1 MLSQLYIEN
10 LAVIEKANID
20 FTGDLNVF
28 TGETGAGKSILING
42 INAILGQR
50 ITKDIVRTGA
60 AKAVISAVFTGVPSE
75 CEKLLSESGLEIED
89 GQIFLDREI
98 RSDGG
103 SVARINN
110 RPVNISLL
118 KQIGE
123 MLVNIHGQHDNQ
135 ILLSPDRHID
145 ILDSYAEA
153 GELLSDYQ
161 ASFHELQKLA
171 KQINSLKSDAGRKQ
185 FRISQL
191 YDIINEIDVLN
202 IKENEDEQIRAELN
216 VSKNAVALSEAIYA
230 ADSVL
235 SGSDDKSGVVE
246 NVSTANSYI
255 ANFSDIMPE
264 LAALSE
270 RLDSAKIEL
279 QDISQEL
286 GSILG
291 KLNVDPKR
299 FDWLNQRSEELRR
312 ICKKYGPTLDKVLE
326 TLEQSRQELATL
338 ESSEQDLSKLE
349 QQKTELLTI
358 VSKKAMEL
366 SKFRQSAAKRFVEQ
380 VTGELEFLNM
390 QSVTLV
396 VDIKQGKL
404 TLKGMDNI
412 EFLISANVGE
422 EPRALAKIAS
432 GGELSRI
439 MLALKNVIAE
449 KDAIGTLIFD
459 EIDTGVSGRAAQKIG
474 LKLKQ
479 IAHFRQVLC
488 VTHLAQ
494 IAVMADTHILIEK
507 NVVGERTVTDV
518 KPLDNDERKQEI
530 ARIMGGNSITP
541 LLLENAGQLLDEARS
556 YDFSSNQ

>member
-50 ITKDIVRTGA
+50 MTKDIVRTGTD
-60 AKAVISAVFTGVPSE
+60 KAVISAVFTNVPKD
-75 CEKLLSESGLEIED
+75 CEMLLSQSGLTAEE
-89 GQIFLDREI
+89 GQLFLEREI

-103 SVARINN
+103 SIARINN

-118 KQIGE
+118 KQVGE

-145 ILDSYAEA
+145 ILDSYAESDA
-153 GELLSDYQ
+153 MLADYQ
-161 ASFHELQKLA
+161 DSFHSLQKIA
-171 KQINSLKSDAGRKQ
+171 KQINALKTDANQKQ

-191 YDIINEIDVLN
+191 YEIVSEIENLN
-202 IKENEDEQIRAELN
+202 IKDGEDEQIKAELA
-216 VSKNAVALSEAIYA
+216 VSKNAVALSEAIYSA
-230 ADSVL
+230 NAVIAGTDDSR
-235 SGSDDKSGVVE
+235 GVVE
-246 NVSTANSYI
+246 NVSAANAFIEQY
-255 ANFSDIMPE
+255 SDLMPE
-264 LAALSE
+264 LSALCE
-270 RLDSAKIEL
+270 RLESARIEV

-286 GSILG
+286 DSILG

-312 ICKKYGPTLDKVLE
+312 ICKKYGPTLDDVLNTLANSKQE
-326 TLEQSRQELATL
+326 LQTLEN
-338 ESSEQDLSKLE
+338 SEQDLSKLE
-349 QQKTELLTI
+349 EQKTQILTE
-358 VSKKAMEL
+358 VSKKALAL
-366 SKFRQSAAKRFVEQ
+366 SDHRKKAAERFVKQ
-380 VTGELEFLNM
+380 VTDELEFLNM
-390 QSVTLV
+390 PNVKIVVESV
-396 VDIKQGKL
+396 QGKL
-404 TLKGMDNI
+404 TLKGMDTI

-422 EPRALAKIAS
+422 QPRPLARIAS

-474 LKLKQ
+474 LKLKS
-479 IAHFRQVLC
+479 IAKFRQVLC

-494 IAVMADTHILIEK
+494 IAVMADNHILIEK
-507 NVVGERTVTDV
+507 NVVGERTVTTV
-518 KPLDNDERKQEI
+518 RPLSQEDRKHEI
-530 ARIMGGNSITP
+530 ARIMGGDSITP
-541 LLLENAGQLLDEARS
+541 LLLENAQQLIDEAK
-556 YDFSSNQ
+556 NA

>member
-50 ITKDIVRTGA
+50 MTKDIVRTGTD
-60 AKAVISAVFTGVPSE
+60 KAVISAVFTNVPKD
-75 CEKLLSESGLEIED
+75 CEMLLSQSGLTAEE
-89 GQIFLDREI
+89 GQLFLEREI

-103 SVARINN
+103 SIARINN

-145 ILDSYAEA
+145 ILDSYAESDA
-153 GELLSDYQ
+153 MLADYQ
-161 ASFHELQKLA
+161 DSFHSLQKIA
-171 KQINSLKSDAGRKQ
+171 KQINALKTDANQKQ

-191 YDIINEIDVLN
+191 YEIVSEIENLN
-202 IKENEDEQIRAELN
+202 IKDGEDEQIKAELA
-216 VSKNAVALSEAIYA
+216 VSKNAVALSEAIYSA
-230 ADSVL
+230 NAVIAGTDDSR
-235 SGSDDKSGVVE
+235 GVVE
-246 NVSTANSYI
+246 NVSAANAFIEQY
-255 ANFSDIMPE
+255 SDLMPE
-264 LAALSE
+264 LSALCE
-270 RLDSAKIEL
+270 RLESARIEV

-286 GSILG
+286 DSILG

-312 ICKKYGPTLDKVLE
+312 ICKKYGPTLDDVLNTLANSKQE
-326 TLEQSRQELATL
+326 LQTLEN
-338 ESSEQDLSKLE
+338 SEQDLSKLE
-349 QQKTELLTI
+349 EQKTQILTE
-358 VSKKAMEL
+358 VSKKALAL
-366 SKFRQSAAKRFVEQ
+366 SDHRKKAAERFVKQ
-380 VTGELEFLNM
+380 VTDELEFLNM
-390 QSVTLV
+390 PNVKIVVESV
-396 VDIKQGKL
+396 QGKL
-404 TLKGMDNI
+404 TLKGMDTI

-422 EPRALAKIAS
+422 QPRPLARIAS

-474 LKLKQ
+474 LKLKS
-479 IAHFRQVLC
+479 IAKFRQVLC

-494 IAVMADTHILIEK
+494 IAVMADNHILIEK
-507 NVVGERTVTDV
+507 NVVGERTVTTV
-518 KPLDNDERKQEI
+518 RPLSQEDRKHEI
-530 ARIMGGNSITP
+530 ARIMGGDSITP
-541 LLLENAGQLLDEARS
+541 LLLENAQQLIDEAK
-556 YDFSSNQ
+556 NA

>member
-20 FTGDLNVF
+20 FTGKLNVF

-50 ITKDIVRTGA
+50 VTKDIVRTGTD
-60 AKAVISAVFTGVPSE
+60 KAVISAVFTAVPSE
-75 CEKLLSESGLEIED
+75 CEQLLSQSGLTVED
-89 GQIFLDREI
+89 GQLFLEREI

-103 SVARINN
+103 SIARINN

-145 ILDSYAEA
+145 ILDSYAESCEMLA
-153 GELLSDYQ
+153 DYQ
-161 ASFHELQKLA
+161 ESFHKLQRIA
-171 KQINSLKSDAGRKQ
+171 KQINALKTDANQKQ
-185 FRISQL
+185 FRISKL
-191 YDIINEIDVLN
+191 YDVVSEIENLN
-202 IKENEDEQIRAELN
+202 IKENEDEQIKAELA
-216 VSKNAVALSEAIYA
+216 VSKNAVALSEAIYSA
-230 ADSVL
+230 NAVIAGTDDSR
-235 SGSDDKSGVVE
+235 GVVE

-255 ANFSDIMPE
+255 EQYSDLMPE
-264 LAALSE
+264 LSALCE
-270 RLDSAKIEL
+270 RLDSAKIEI

-286 GSILG
+286 DSILG

-312 ICKKYGPTLDKVLE
+312 ICKKYGPALDDVLKTLADSKQELEVLE
-326 TLEQSRQELATL
+326 N
-338 ESSEQDLSKLE
+338 SEQDLSKLE
-349 QQKTELLTI
+349 AQKTEILTE
-358 VSKKAMEL
+358 VSKKALEL
-366 SKFRQSAAKRFVEQ
+366 SDFRKKASERFVKQ

-390 QSVTLV
+390 PNVKIV
-396 VDIKQGKL
+396 VDSVQGKL
-404 TLKGMDNI
+404 TLKGMDSI

-422 EPRALAKIAS
+422 QPRPLAKIAS

-439 MLALKNVIAE
+439 MLALKNVIAQ

-474 LKLKQ
+474 LKLKN
-479 IAHFRQVLC
+479 IARFRQVLC

-494 IAVMADTHILIEK
+494 IAVMADNHILIEK
-507 NVVGERTVTDV
+507 NVAGNRTVTTV
-518 KPLDNDERKQEI
+518 RPLAQEERKHEI
-530 ARIMGGNSITP
+530 ARIMGGDSITP
-541 LLLENAGQLLDEARS
+541 LLLENAQQLLDEANNS
-556 YDFSSNQ
+556 

>member
-50 ITKDIVRTGA
+50 MTKDIVRTGTD
-60 AKAVISAVFTGVPSE
+60 KAVISAVFTNVPKD
-75 CEKLLSESGLEIED
+75 CEMLLSQSGLTAEE
-89 GQIFLDREI
+89 GQLFLEREI

-103 SVARINN
+103 SIARINN

-118 KQIGE
+118 KQVGE

-145 ILDSYAEA
+145 ILDSYAESDA
-153 GELLSDYQ
+153 MLADYQ
-161 ASFHELQKLA
+161 DSFHSLQKIA
-171 KQINSLKSDAGRKQ
+171 KQINALKTDANQKQ

-191 YDIINEIDVLN
+191 YEIVSEIENLN
-202 IKENEDEQIRAELN
+202 IKDGEDEQIKAELA
-216 VSKNAVALSEAIYA
+216 VSKNAVALSEAIYSA
-230 ADSVL
+230 NAVIAGTDDSR
-235 SGSDDKSGVVE
+235 GVVE
-246 NVSTANSYI
+246 NVSAANAFIEQY
-255 ANFSDIMPE
+255 SDLMSE
-264 LAALSE
+264 LSALCE
-270 RLDSAKIEL
+270 RLESARIEV

-286 GSILG
+286 DSILG

-312 ICKKYGPTLDKVLE
+312 ICKKYGPTLVDVLNTLANSKQE
-326 TLEQSRQELATL
+326 LQTLEN
-338 ESSEQDLSKLE
+338 SEQDLSKLE
-349 QQKTELLTI
+349 EQKTEMLTE
-358 VSKKAMEL
+358 VSKKALAL
-366 SKFRQSAAKRFVEQ
+366 SDHRKKAAERFVKQ
-380 VTGELEFLNM
+380 VTDELEFLNM
-390 QSVTLV
+390 PNVKIV
-396 VDIKQGKL
+396 VDSVQGKL
-404 TLKGMDNI
+404 TLKGMDTI

-422 EPRALAKIAS
+422 QPRPLARIAS

-474 LKLKQ
+474 LKLKS
-479 IAHFRQVLC
+479 IAKFRQVLC

-494 IAVMADTHILIEK
+494 IAVMADNHILIEK
-507 NVVGERTVTDV
+507 NVVGERTVTTV
-518 KPLDNDERKQEI
+518 RPLLQEDRKHEI
-530 ARIMGGNSITP
+530 ARIMGGDSITP
-541 LLLENAGQLLDEARS
+541 LLLENAQQLIDEAK
-556 YDFSSNQ
+556 NA

>member
-50 ITKDIVRTGA
+50 MTKDIVRTGTD
-60 AKAVISAVFTGVPSE
+60 KAVISAVFTNVPKG
-75 CEKLLSESGLEIED
+75 CEMLLSQSGLTAEE
-89 GQIFLDREI
+89 GQLFLEREI

-103 SVARINN
+103 SIARINN

-118 KQIGE
+118 KQVGE

-145 ILDSYAEA
+145 ILDSYAESDA
-153 GELLSDYQ
+153 MLADYQ
-161 ASFHELQKLA
+161 DSFHSLQKIA
-171 KQINSLKSDAGRKQ
+171 KQINALKTDANQKQ

-191 YDIINEIDVLN
+191 YEIVSEIENLN
-202 IKENEDEQIRAELN
+202 IKDGEDEQIKAELA
-216 VSKNAVALSEAIYA
+216 VSKNAVALSEAIYSA
-230 ADSVL
+230 NAVIAGTDDSR
-235 SGSDDKSGVVE
+235 GVVE
-246 NVSTANSYI
+246 NVSAANAFIEQY
-255 ANFSDIMPE
+255 SDLMPE
-264 LAALSE
+264 LSALCE
-270 RLDSAKIEL
+270 RLESARIEV

-286 GSILG
+286 DSILG

-312 ICKKYGPTLDKVLE
+312 ICKKYGPTLDDVLNTLANSKQE
-326 TLEQSRQELATL
+326 LQTLEN
-338 ESSEQDLSKLE
+338 SEQDLSKLE
-349 QQKTELLTI
+349 EQKTQILTE
-358 VSKKAMEL
+358 VSKKALAL
-366 SKFRQSAAKRFVEQ
+366 SDHRKKAAERFVKQ
-380 VTGELEFLNM
+380 VTDELEFLNM
-390 QSVTLV
+390 PNVKIV
-396 VDIKQGKL
+396 VDSVQGKL
-404 TLKGMDNI
+404 TLKGMDTI

-422 EPRALAKIAS
+422 QPRPLAKIAS

-474 LKLKQ
+474 LKLKS
-479 IAHFRQVLC
+479 IAKFRQVLC

-494 IAVMADTHILIEK
+494 IAVMADNHILIEK
-507 NVVGERTVTDV
+507 NVVGERTVTTV
-518 KPLDNDERKQEI
+518 RPLSQEDRKHEI
-530 ARIMGGNSITP
+530 ARIMGGDSITP
-541 LLLENAGQLLDEARS
+541 LLLENAQQLIDEAK
-556 YDFSSNQ
+556 NA

>member
-1 MLSQLYIEN
+1 MLSKLYIEN

-20 FTGDLNVF
+20 FSKDLNVF

-50 ITKDIVRTGA
+50 MTKDIVRTGA
-60 AKAVISAVFTGVPSE
+60 DKAVISAVFTNIPAE
-75 CEKLLSESGLEIED
+75 CGELLSESGLGIEED
-89 GQIFLDREI
+89 QLFLEREV

-110 RPVNISLL
+110 RPVNVSLL
-118 KQIGE
+118 KHIGE
-123 MLVNIHGQHDNQ
+123 LLVNIHGQHDNQ
-135 ILLSPDRHID
+135 ILLSADRHID

-153 GELLSDYQ
+153 ESIISDYQ
-161 ASFHELQKLA
+161 SSFHELQKLA
-171 KQINSLKSDAGRKQ
+171 KQINALKTDAGNKQ

-191 YDIINEIDVLN
+191 YEMISEIENLN
-202 IKENEDEQIRAELN
+202 IKENEDEQIKAELT

-230 ADSVL
+230 ANSLV
-235 SGSDDKSGVVE
+235 SGNDDTSGIIE
-246 NVSTANSYI
+246 NVSNANSYI
-255 ANFSDIMPE
+255 QNYTDIMPA

-286 GSILG
+286 DSILG

-299 FDWLNQRSEELRR
+299 FDWLNQRSEDLRR

-326 TLEQSRQELATL
+326 TLESSKQELLML
-338 ESSEQDLSKLE
+338 EGSEQDLTKLE
-349 QQKTELLTI
+349 QQKEALLTE
-358 VSKKAMEL
+358 VSKKALRL
-366 SKFRQSAAKRFVEQ
+366 SNFRKEAGQRFIEQ
-380 VTGELEFLNM
+380 VTSELEFLNM
-390 QSVTLV
+390 PNVKLV
-396 VDIKQGKL
+396 IDIKQGKL
-404 TLKGMDNI
+404 TLKGMDSI

-422 EPRALAKIAS
+422 QPRPLAKIAS

-449 KDAIGTLIFD
+449 KDSIGTLIFD

-479 IAHFRQVLC
+479 IAQYRQVLC

-494 IAVMADTHILIEK
+494 IAVMADEHILIEK
-507 NVVGERTVTDV
+507 SVVGERTITTVRTLAD
-518 KPLDNDERKQEI
+518 DERKHEI

-541 LLLENAGQLLDEARS
+541 LLLENAQQLLDDAKNTN
-556 YDFSSNQ
+556 YT

>member
-20 FTGDLNVF
+20 FTGKLNVF

-50 ITKDIVRTGA
+50 VTKDIVRTGTD
-60 AKAVISAVFTGVPSE
+60 KAVISAVFTAVPSE
-75 CEKLLSESGLEIED
+75 CEQLLSQSGLTVED
-89 GQIFLDREI
+89 GQLFLEREI

-103 SVARINN
+103 SIARINN

-145 ILDSYAEA
+145 ILDSYAES
-153 GELLSDYQ
+153 GEMLADYQ
-161 ASFHELQKLA
+161 ESFHKLQRIA
-171 KQINSLKSDAGRKQ
+171 KQINALKTDATQKQ
-185 FRISQL
+185 FRISKL
-191 YDIINEIDVLN
+191 YDVVSEIENLN
-202 IKENEDEQIRAELN
+202 IKENEDEQIKAELE
-216 VSKNAVALSEAIYA
+216 VSKNGVALSEAIYSA
-230 ADSVL
+230 NAVIAGTDDSR
-235 SGSDDKSGVVE
+235 GVVE

-255 ANFSDIMPE
+255 EQYSDLMPE
-264 LAALSE
+264 LSALCE
-270 RLDSAKIEL
+270 RLDSAKIEI

-286 GSILG
+286 DSILG

-312 ICKKYGPTLDKVLE
+312 ICKKYGPALDDVLKTLADSK
-326 TLEQSRQELATL
+326 QELEML
-338 ESSEQDLSKLE
+338 ENSEQDLSKLE
-349 QQKTELLTI
+349 AQKTEILTE
-358 VSKKAMEL
+358 VSKKAIEL
-366 SKFRQSAAKRFVEQ
+366 SDFRKKASERFVKQ

-390 QSVTLV
+390 PNVKIV
-396 VDIKQGKL
+396 VDSVQGKL
-404 TLKGMDNI
+404 TLKGMDSI

-422 EPRALAKIAS
+422 QPRPLAKIAS

-439 MLALKNVIAE
+439 MLALKNVIAQ

-474 LKLKQ
+474 LKLKN
-479 IAHFRQVLC
+479 IARFRQVLC

-494 IAVMADTHILIEK
+494 IAVMADNHILIEK
-507 NVVGERTVTDV
+507 NVVGNRTVTTV
-518 KPLDNDERKQEI
+518 RPLAQEERKHEI
-530 ARIMGGNSITP
+530 ARIMGGDSITP
-541 LLLENAGQLLDEARS
+541 LLLENAQQLLDEANNS
-556 YDFSSNQ
+556 

>member
-20 FTGDLNVF
+20 FTGKLNVF

-50 ITKDIVRTGA
+50 VTKDIVRTGTD
-60 AKAVISAVFTGVPSE
+60 KAVISAVFTAVPSE
-75 CEKLLSESGLEIED
+75 CEQLLSQSGLTVED
-89 GQIFLDREI
+89 GQLFLEREI

-103 SVARINN
+103 SIARINN

-118 KQIGE
+118 KQIGV

-145 ILDSYAEA
+145 ILDSYAES
-153 GELLSDYQ
+153 GEMLADYQ
-161 ASFHELQKLA
+161 ESFHKLQRIA
-171 KQINSLKSDAGRKQ
+171 KQINALKTDANQKQ
-185 FRISQL
+185 FRISKL
-191 YDIINEIDVLN
+191 YDVVSEIENLN
-202 IKENEDEQIRAELN
+202 IKENEDEQIKAELA
-216 VSKNAVALSEAIYA
+216 VSKNAVALSEAIYSA
-230 ADSVL
+230 NAVIAGTDDSR
-235 SGSDDKSGVVE
+235 GVVE

-255 ANFSDIMPE
+255 EQYSDLMPE
-264 LAALSE
+264 LSALCE
-270 RLDSAKIEL
+270 RLDSAKIEI

-286 GSILG
+286 DSILG

-312 ICKKYGPTLDKVLE
+312 ICKKYGPALDDVLKTLADSK
-326 TLEQSRQELATL
+326 QELEML
-338 ESSEQDLSKLE
+338 ENSEQDLSKLE
-349 QQKTELLTI
+349 AQKTEILTE
-358 VSKKAMEL
+358 VSKKALEL
-366 SKFRQSAAKRFVEQ
+366 SDFRKKASERFVKQ

-390 QSVTLV
+390 PNVKIV
-396 VDIKQGKL
+396 VDSVQGKL
-404 TLKGMDNI
+404 TLKGMDSI

-422 EPRALAKIAS
+422 QPRPLAKIAS

-439 MLALKNVIAE
+439 MLALKNVIAQ

-474 LKLKQ
+474 LKLKN
-479 IAHFRQVLC
+479 IARFRQVLC

-494 IAVMADTHILIEK
+494 IAVMADNHILIEK
-507 NVVGERTVTDV
+507 NVVGDRTVTTV
-518 KPLDNDERKQEI
+518 RPLAQEERKHEI
-530 ARIMGGNSITP
+530 ARIMGGDSITP
-541 LLLENAGQLLDEARS
+541 LLLENAQQLLDEANNS
-556 YDFSSNQ
+556 

>member
-50 ITKDIVRTGA
+50 MTKDIVRTGTD
-60 AKAVISAVFTGVPSE
+60 KAVISAVFTNVPKD
-75 CEKLLSESGLEIED
+75 CEMLLSQSGLTAEE
-89 GQIFLDREI
+89 GQLFLEREI

-103 SVARINN
+103 SIARINN

-145 ILDSYAEA
+145 ILDSYAESDA
-153 GELLSDYQ
+153 MLADYQ
-161 ASFHELQKLA
+161 DSFHSLQKIA
-171 KQINSLKSDAGRKQ
+171 KQINALKTDANQKQ

-191 YDIINEIDVLN
+191 YEIVSEIENLN
-202 IKENEDEQIRAELN
+202 IKDGEDEQIKAELA
-216 VSKNAVALSEAIYA
+216 VSKNAVALSEAIYSA
-230 ADSVL
+230 NAVIAGTDDSR
-235 SGSDDKSGVVE
+235 GVVE
-246 NVSTANSYI
+246 NVSAANAFIEQY
-255 ANFSDIMPE
+255 SDLMPE
-264 LAALSE
+264 LSALCE
-270 RLDSAKIEL
+270 RLESARIEV

-286 GSILG
+286 DSILG

-312 ICKKYGPTLDKVLE
+312 ICKKYGPTLDDVLN
-326 TLEQSRQELATL
+326 TLANSKQELQML
-338 ESSEQDLSKLE
+338 ENSEQDLSKLE
-349 QQKTELLTI
+349 EQKTEMLTE
-358 VSKKAMEL
+358 VSKKALAL
-366 SKFRQSAAKRFVEQ
+366 SDHRKKAAERFVKQ
-380 VTGELEFLNM
+380 VTDELEFLNM
-390 QSVTLV
+390 PNVKIVVESV
-396 VDIKQGKL
+396 QGKL
-404 TLKGMDNI
+404 TLKGMDTI

-422 EPRALAKIAS
+422 QPRPLARIAS

-474 LKLKQ
+474 LKLKS
-479 IAHFRQVLC
+479 IAKFRQVLC

-494 IAVMADTHILIEK
+494 IAVMADNHILIEK
-507 NVVGERTVTDV
+507 NVVGERTVTTV
-518 KPLDNDERKQEI
+518 RPLSQEDRKHEI
-530 ARIMGGNSITP
+530 ARIMGGDSITP
-541 LLLENAGQLLDEARS
+541 LLLENAQQLIDEAK
-556 YDFSSNQ
+556 NA

>member
-50 ITKDIVRTGA
+50 MTKDIVRTGTD
-60 AKAVISAVFTGVPSE
+60 KAVISAVFTNVPKD
-75 CEKLLSESGLEIED
+75 CEMLLSQSGLTAEE
-89 GQIFLDREI
+89 GQLFLEREI

-103 SVARINN
+103 SIARINN

-118 KQIGE
+118 KQVGE

-145 ILDSYAEA
+145 ILDSYAESDA
-153 GELLSDYQ
+153 MLADYQ
-161 ASFHELQKLA
+161 DSFHSLQKIA
-171 KQINSLKSDAGRKQ
+171 KQINALKTDANQKQ

-191 YDIINEIDVLN
+191 YEIVSEIENLN
-202 IKENEDEQIRAELN
+202 IKDGEDEQIKAELA
-216 VSKNAVALSEAIYA
+216 VSKNAVALSEAIYSA
-230 ADSVL
+230 NAVIAGTDDSR
-235 SGSDDKSGVVE
+235 GVVE
-246 NVSTANSYI
+246 NVSAANAFIEQY
-255 ANFSDIMPE
+255 SDIMPE
-264 LAALSE
+264 LSALCE
-270 RLDSAKIEL
+270 RLESARIEI

-286 GSILG
+286 DSILG

-312 ICKKYGPTLDKVLE
+312 ICKKYGPTLDDVLNTLANSKQE
-326 TLEQSRQELATL
+326 LQTLEN
-338 ESSEQDLSKLE
+338 SEQDLSKLE
-349 QQKTELLTI
+349 EQKTLILTE
-358 VSKKAMEL
+358 VSKKALAL
-366 SKFRQSAAKRFVEQ
+366 SDHRKKAAERFVKQ
-380 VTGELEFLNM
+380 VTDELEFLNM
-390 QSVTLV
+390 PNVKIVVESV
-396 VDIKQGKL
+396 QGKL
-404 TLKGMDNI
+404 TLKGMDTI

-422 EPRALAKIAS
+422 QPRPLARIAS

-474 LKLKQ
+474 LKLKS
-479 IAHFRQVLC
+479 IAKFRQVLC

-494 IAVMADTHILIEK
+494 IAVMADNHILIEK
-507 NVVGERTVTDV
+507 NVVGERTVTTV
-518 KPLDNDERKQEI
+518 RPLSQEDRKHEI
-530 ARIMGGNSITP
+530 ARIMGGDSITP
-541 LLLENAGQLLDEARS
+541 LLLENAQQLIDEAK
-556 YDFSSNQ
+556 NA

>member
-50 ITKDIVRTGA
+50 MTKDIVRTGTD
-60 AKAVISAVFTGVPSE
+60 KAVISAVFTNVPKD
-75 CEKLLSESGLEIED
+75 CEMLLSQSGLTAEE
-89 GQIFLDREI
+89 GQLFLEREI

-103 SVARINN
+103 SIARINN

-118 KQIGE
+118 KQVGE

-145 ILDSYAEA
+145 ILDSYAESDA
-153 GELLSDYQ
+153 MLADYQ
-161 ASFHELQKLA
+161 DSFHSLQKIA
-171 KQINSLKSDAGRKQ
+171 KQINALKTDANQKQ

-191 YDIINEIDVLN
+191 YEIVSEIENLN
-202 IKENEDEQIRAELN
+202 IKDGEDEQIKAELA
-216 VSKNAVALSEAIYA
+216 VSKNAVALSEAIYSA
-230 ADSVL
+230 NAVIAGTDDSR
-235 SGSDDKSGVVE
+235 GVVE
-246 NVSTANSYI
+246 NVSAANAFIEQY
-255 ANFSDIMPE
+255 SDLMPE
-264 LAALSE
+264 LSALCE
-270 RLDSAKIEL
+270 RLESARIEV

-286 GSILG
+286 DSILG

-312 ICKKYGPTLDKVLE
+312 ICKKYGPTLDDVLNTLANSKQE
-326 TLEQSRQELATL
+326 LQTLEN
-338 ESSEQDLSKLE
+338 SEQDLSKLE
-349 QQKTELLTI
+349 EQKTEMLTE
-358 VSKKAMEL
+358 VSKKALAL
-366 SKFRQSAAKRFVEQ
+366 SDYRKKAAERFVKQ
-380 VTGELEFLNM
+380 VTDELEFLNM
-390 QSVTLV
+390 PNVKIVVESV
-396 VDIKQGKL
+396 QGKL
-404 TLKGMDNI
+404 TLKGMDTI

-422 EPRALAKIAS
+422 QPRPLARIAS

-474 LKLKQ
+474 LKLKS
-479 IAHFRQVLC
+479 IAKFRQVLC

-494 IAVMADTHILIEK
+494 IAVMADNHILIEK
-507 NVVGERTVTDV
+507 NVVGERTVTTV
-518 KPLDNDERKQEI
+518 RPLHQEDRKHEI
-530 ARIMGGNSITP
+530 ARIMGGDSITP
-541 LLLENAGQLLDEARS
+541 LLLENAQQLIDEAK
-556 YDFSSNQ
+556 NA

>member
-50 ITKDIVRTGA
+50 MTKDIVRTGTD
-60 AKAVISAVFTGVPSE
+60 KAVISAVFTNVPKD
-75 CEKLLSESGLEIED
+75 CEMLLSQSGLTAEE
-89 GQIFLDREI
+89 GQLFLEREI

-103 SVARINN
+103 SIARINN

-118 KQIGE
+118 KQVGE

-145 ILDSYAEA
+145 ILDSYAESDA
-153 GELLSDYQ
+153 MLADYQ
-161 ASFHELQKLA
+161 DSFHSLQKIA
-171 KQINSLKSDAGRKQ
+171 KQINALKTDANQKQ

-191 YDIINEIDVLN
+191 YEIVSEIENLN
-202 IKENEDEQIRAELN
+202 IKDGEDEQIKAELA
-216 VSKNAVALSEAIYA
+216 VSKNAVALSEAIYSA
-230 ADSVL
+230 NAVIAGTDDSR
-235 SGSDDKSGVVE
+235 GVVE
-246 NVSTANSYI
+246 NVSAANAFIEQY
-255 ANFSDIMPE
+255 SDLMPE
-264 LAALSE
+264 LSALCE
-270 RLDSAKIEL
+270 RLESARIEV

-286 GSILG
+286 DSILG

-312 ICKKYGPTLDKVLE
+312 ICKKYGPTLDDVLNTLANSKQE
-326 TLEQSRQELATL
+326 LQTLEN
-338 ESSEQDLSKLE
+338 SEQDLSKLE
-349 QQKTELLTI
+349 EQKTQILTE
-358 VSKKAMEL
+358 VSKKALAL
-366 SKFRQSAAKRFVEQ
+366 SDHRKKAAERFVKQ
-380 VTGELEFLNM
+380 VTDELEFLNM
-390 QSVTLV
+390 PNVKIV
-396 VDIKQGKL
+396 VDSVQGKL
-404 TLKGMDNI
+404 TLKGMDTI

-422 EPRALAKIAS
+422 QPRPLAKIAS

-474 LKLKQ
+474 LKLKS
-479 IAHFRQVLC
+479 IAKFRQVLC

-494 IAVMADTHILIEK
+494 IAVMADNHILIEK
-507 NVVGERTVTDV
+507 NVVGERTVTTV
-518 KPLDNDERKQEI
+518 RPLSQEDRKHEI
-530 ARIMGGNSITP
+530 ARIMGGDSITP
-541 LLLENAGQLLDEARS
+541 LLLENAQQLIDEAK
-556 YDFSSNQ
+556 NT

>member
-50 ITKDIVRTGA
+50 MTKDIVRTGTD
-60 AKAVISAVFTGVPSE
+60 KAVISAVFTNVPKD
-75 CEKLLSESGLEIED
+75 CEMLLSQSGLTAEE
-89 GQIFLDREI
+89 GQLFLEREI

-103 SVARINN
+103 SIARINN

-118 KQIGE
+118 KQVGE

-145 ILDSYAEA
+145 ILDSYAESDA
-153 GELLSDYQ
+153 MLADYQ
-161 ASFHELQKLA
+161 DSFHSLQKIA
-171 KQINSLKSDAGRKQ
+171 KQINALKTDANQKQ

-191 YDIINEIDVLN
+191 YEIVSEIENLN
-202 IKENEDEQIRAELN
+202 IKDGEDEQIKAELA
-216 VSKNAVALSEAIYA
+216 VSKNAVALSEAIYSA
-230 ADSVL
+230 NAVIAGTDDSR
-235 SGSDDKSGVVE
+235 GVVE
-246 NVSTANSYI
+246 NVSAANAFIEQY
-255 ANFSDIMPE
+255 SDLMPE
-264 LAALSE
+264 LSALCE
-270 RLDSAKIEL
+270 RLESARIEV

-286 GSILG
+286 DSILG

-312 ICKKYGPTLDKVLE
+312 ICKKYGPTLDDVLNTLANSKQE
-326 TLEQSRQELATL
+326 LQTLEN
-338 ESSEQDLSKLE
+338 SEQDLSKLE
-349 QQKTELLTI
+349 EQKTQILTE
-358 VSKKAMEL
+358 VSKKALAL
-366 SKFRQSAAKRFVEQ
+366 SDHRKKAAERFVKQ
-380 VTGELEFLNM
+380 VTDELEFLNM
-390 QSVTLV
+390 PNVKIV
-396 VDIKQGKL
+396 VDSVQGKL
-404 TLKGMDNI
+404 TLKGMDTI

-422 EPRALAKIAS
+422 QPRPLARIAS

-474 LKLKQ
+474 LKLKS
-479 IAHFRQVLC
+479 IAKFRQVLC

-494 IAVMADTHILIEK
+494 IAVMADNHILIEK
-507 NVVGERTVTDV
+507 NVVGERTVTTV
-518 KPLDNDERKQEI
+518 RPLSQEDRKHEI
-530 ARIMGGNSITP
+530 ARIMGGDSITP
-541 LLLENAGQLLDEARS
+541 LLLENAQQLIDEAK
-556 YDFSSNQ
+556 NA

>member
-20 FTGDLNVF
+20 FTGKLNVF

-50 ITKDIVRTGA
+50 VTKDIVRTGTD
-60 AKAVISAVFTGVPSE
+60 KAVISAVFTAVPSE
-75 CEKLLSESGLEIED
+75 CEQLLSQSGLKVED
-89 GQIFLDREI
+89 GQLFLEREI

-103 SVARINN
+103 SIARINN

-145 ILDSYAEA
+145 ILDSYAES
-153 GELLSDYQ
+153 GEMLADYQ
-161 ASFHELQKLA
+161 ESFHKLQRIA
-171 KQINSLKSDAGRKQ
+171 KQINALKTDANQKQ
-185 FRISQL
+185 FRISKL
-191 YDIINEIDVLN
+191 YDVVSEIENLN
-202 IKENEDEQIRAELN
+202 IKENEDEQIKAELA
-216 VSKNAVALSEAIYA
+216 VSKNAVALSEAIYSA
-230 ADSVL
+230 NAVIAGTDDSR
-235 SGSDDKSGVVE
+235 GVVE

-255 ANFSDIMPE
+255 EQYSDLMPE
-264 LAALSE
+264 LSALCE
-270 RLDSAKIEL
+270 RLESARIEV

-286 GSILG
+286 DSILG

-312 ICKKYGPTLDKVLE
+312 ICKKYGPALDDVLKTLADSKQELEVLE
-326 TLEQSRQELATL
+326 N
-338 ESSEQDLSKLE
+338 SEQDLSKLE
-349 QQKTELLTI
+349 AQKTEILTE
-358 VSKKAMEL
+358 VSKKALEL
-366 SKFRQSAAKRFVEQ
+366 SDFRKKASERFVKQ

-390 QSVTLV
+390 PNVKIV
-396 VDIKQGKL
+396 VDSVQGKL
-404 TLKGMDNI
+404 TLKGMDSI

-422 EPRALAKIAS
+422 QPRPLAKIAS

-439 MLALKNVIAE
+439 MLALKNVIAQ

-474 LKLKQ
+474 LKLKN
-479 IAHFRQVLC
+479 IARFRQVLC

-494 IAVMADTHILIEK
+494 IAVMADNHILIEK
-507 NVVGERTVTDV
+507 NVVGNRTVTTV
-518 KPLDNDERKQEI
+518 RPLAQEERKHEI
-530 ARIMGGNSITP
+530 ARIMGGDSITP
-541 LLLENAGQLLDEARS
+541 LLLENAQQLLDEANNS
-556 YDFSSNQ
+556 

>member
-50 ITKDIVRTGA
+50 MTKDIVRTGTD
-60 AKAVISAVFTGVPSE
+60 KAVISAVFTNVPKH
-75 CEKLLSESGLEIED
+75 CEMLLSQSGLTAEE
-89 GQIFLDREI
+89 GQLFLEREI

-103 SVARINN
+103 SIARINN

-118 KQIGE
+118 KQVGE

-145 ILDSYAEA
+145 ILDSYAESDA
-153 GELLSDYQ
+153 MLADYQ
-161 ASFHELQKLA
+161 DSFHSLQKIA
-171 KQINSLKSDAGRKQ
+171 KQINALKTDANQKQ

-191 YDIINEIDVLN
+191 YEIVSEIENLN
-202 IKENEDEQIRAELN
+202 IKDGEDEQIKAELA
-216 VSKNAVALSEAIYA
+216 VSKNAVALSEAIYSA
-230 ADSVL
+230 NAVIAGTDDSR
-235 SGSDDKSGVVE
+235 GVVE
-246 NVSTANSYI
+246 NVSAANAFIEQY
-255 ANFSDIMPE
+255 SDLMPE
-264 LAALSE
+264 LSALCE
-270 RLDSAKIEL
+270 RLESARIEV

-286 GSILG
+286 DSILG

-312 ICKKYGPTLDKVLE
+312 ICKKYGPTLDDVLNTLANSKQE
-326 TLEQSRQELATL
+326 LQTLEN
-338 ESSEQDLSKLE
+338 SEQDLSKLE
-349 QQKTELLTI
+349 EQKTEMLTE
-358 VSKKAMEL
+358 VSKKALAL
-366 SKFRQSAAKRFVEQ
+366 SDHRKKAAERFVKQ
-380 VTGELEFLNM
+380 VTDELEFLNM
-390 QSVTLV
+390 PNVKIVVESV
-396 VDIKQGKL
+396 QGKL
-404 TLKGMDNI
+404 TLKGMDTI
-412 EFLISANVGE
+412 EFLISTNVGE
-422 EPRALAKIAS
+422 QPRPLARIAS

-474 LKLKQ
+474 LKLKS
-479 IAHFRQVLC
+479 IAKFRQVLC

-494 IAVMADTHILIEK
+494 IAVMADNHILIEK
-507 NVVGERTVTDV
+507 NVVGERTVTTV
-518 KPLDNDERKQEI
+518 RPLSQEDRKHEI
-530 ARIMGGNSITP
+530 ARIMGGDSITP
-541 LLLENAGQLLDEARS
+541 LLLENAQQLIDEAK
-556 YDFSSNQ
+556 NA

>member
-20 FTGDLNVF
+20 FTGKLNVF

-50 ITKDIVRTGA
+50 VTKDIVRTGTD
-60 AKAVISAVFTGVPSE
+60 KAVISAVFTAVPSE
-75 CEKLLSESGLEIED
+75 CEQLLSQSGLTVED
-89 GQIFLDREI
+89 GQLFLEREI

-103 SVARINN
+103 SIARINN

-145 ILDSYAEA
+145 ILDSYAES
-153 GELLSDYQ
+153 GEMLADYQ
-161 ASFHELQKLA
+161 ESFHKLQRIA
-171 KQINSLKSDAGRKQ
+171 KQINALKTDANQKQ
-185 FRISQL
+185 FRISKL
-191 YDIINEIDVLN
+191 YDVVSEIENLN
-202 IKENEDEQIRAELN
+202 IKENEDEQIKAELA
-216 VSKNAVALSEAIYA
+216 VSKNAVALSEAIYSA
-230 ADSVL
+230 NAVIAGTDDSR
-235 SGSDDKSGVVE
+235 GVVE
-246 NVSTANSYI
+246 NVSSANSYI
-255 ANFSDIMPE
+255 EQYSDLMPE
-264 LAALSE
+264 LSALCE
-270 RLDSAKIEL
+270 RLDSAKIEI

-286 GSILG
+286 DSILG

-312 ICKKYGPTLDKVLE
+312 ICKKYGPALDDVLKTLADSK
-326 TLEQSRQELATL
+326 QELEML
-338 ESSEQDLSKLE
+338 ENSEQDLSKLE
-349 QQKTELLTI
+349 AQKTEILTE
-358 VSKKAMEL
+358 VSKKALEL
-366 SKFRQSAAKRFVEQ
+366 SDFRKKASERFVKQ

-390 QSVTLV
+390 PNVKIV
-396 VDIKQGKL
+396 VDSVQGKL
-404 TLKGMDNI
+404 TLKGMDSI

-422 EPRALAKIAS
+422 QPRPLAKIAS

-439 MLALKNVIAE
+439 MLALKNVIAH

-474 LKLKQ
+474 LKLKN
-479 IAHFRQVLC
+479 IARFRQVLC

-494 IAVMADTHILIEK
+494 IAVMADNHILIEK
-507 NVVGERTVTDV
+507 NVVGNRTVTTV
-518 KPLDNDERKQEI
+518 RPLAQEERKHEI
-530 ARIMGGNSITP
+530 ARIMGGDSITP
-541 LLLENAGQLLDEARS
+541 LLLENAQQLLDEANNS
-556 YDFSSNQ
+556 

>member
-20 FTGDLNVF
+20 FTNDLNVF

-50 ITKDIVRTGA
+50 MTKDIVRTGA
-60 AKAVISAVFTGVPSE
+60 DKAVISAVFTNVPNDCSA
-75 CEKLLSESGLEIED
+75 LLTDSGLTVED
-89 GQIFLDREI
+89 GQLFLEREI

-110 RPVNISLL
+110 RPVNVSLL

-153 GELLSDYQ
+153 DEILADYQ
-161 ASFHELQKLA
+161 LSFHSLQKLA
-171 KQINSLKSDAGRKQ
+171 KQIGALKSDADKKQ
-185 FRISQL
+185 FRASQL
-191 YDIINEIDVLN
+191 YDIISEIENLN
-202 IKENEDEQIRAELN
+202 IKENEDEQIKAELAL
-216 VSKNAVALSEAIYA
+216 SKNAVVLSEAIYA
-230 ADSVL
+230 ADSIL
-235 SGSDDKSGVVE
+235 SGNDSSGGVIE
-246 NVSTANSYI
+246 NVSTANNYI
-255 ANFSDIMPE
+255 EEYSDIMPQIGE
-264 LAALSE
+264 LSE

-286 GSILG
+286 DSILG

-299 FDWLNQRSEELRR
+299 YDWLNHRSDELRK
-312 ICKKYGPTLDKVLE
+312 ICKKYGPTLDDVLKR
-326 TLEQSRQELATL
+326 LVDSKQELQML
-338 ESSEQDLSKLE
+338 ENSEQDLSKLE
-349 QQKTELLTI
+349 QQKTELLTE
-358 VSKKAMEL
+358 VSKKAVKL
-366 SKFRQSAAKRFVEQ
+366 SEFRRKAAERFVKQ
-380 VTGELEFLNM
+380 VTDELEFLNM
-390 QSVTLV
+390 PNVKLV
-396 VDIKQGKL
+396 VDSNKGKL
-404 TLKGMDNI
+404 TLKGMDSI

-422 EPRALAKIAS
+422 QPRPLAKIAS

-449 KDAIGTLIFD
+449 KDSIGTLIFD

-479 IAHFRQVLC
+479 IAKFRQVLC

-494 IAVMADTHILIEK
+494 IAVMADDHILIEK
-507 NVVGERTVTDV
+507 NVVGDRTVTTV
-518 KPLDNDERKQEI
+518 KPLAADERKHEI

-541 LLLENAGQLLDEARS
+541 LLLENAQQLLDEARLS
-556 YDFSSNQ
+556 

>member
-20 FTGDLNVF
+20 FTGKLNVF

-50 ITKDIVRTGA
+50 VTKDIVRTGTD
-60 AKAVISAVFTGVPSE
+60 KAVISAVFTAVPSE
-75 CEKLLSESGLEIED
+75 CEQLLSQSGLTVED
-89 GQIFLDREI
+89 GQLFLEREI

-103 SVARINN
+103 SIARINN

-145 ILDSYAEA
+145 ILDSYAES
-153 GELLSDYQ
+153 GEMLADYQ
-161 ASFHELQKLA
+161 ESFHKLQRIA
-171 KQINSLKSDAGRKQ
+171 KQINALKTDANQKQ
-185 FRISQL
+185 FRISKL
-191 YDIINEIDVLN
+191 YDVVSEIENLN
-202 IKENEDEQIRAELN
+202 IKENEDEQIKAELA
-216 VSKNAVALSEAIYA
+216 VSKNAVALSEAIYSA
-230 ADSVL
+230 NAVIAGTDDSR
-235 SGSDDKSGVVE
+235 GVVE

-255 ANFSDIMPE
+255 EQYSDLMPE
-264 LAALSE
+264 LSTLCE
-270 RLDSAKIEL
+270 RLDSAKIEI

-286 GSILG
+286 DSILG

-312 ICKKYGPTLDKVLE
+312 ICKKYGPALDDVLKTLADSK
-326 TLEQSRQELATL
+326 QELEML
-338 ESSEQDLSKLE
+338 ENSEQDLSKLE
-349 QQKTELLTI
+349 AQKTEILTE
-358 VSKKAMEL
+358 VSKKALEL
-366 SKFRQSAAKRFVEQ
+366 SDFRKKASERFVKQ

-390 QSVTLV
+390 PNVKIV
-396 VDIKQGKL
+396 VDSVQGKL
-404 TLKGMDNI
+404 TLKGMDSI

-422 EPRALAKIAS
+422 QPRPLAKIAS

-439 MLALKNVIAE
+439 MLALKNVIAQ

-474 LKLKQ
+474 LKLKN
-479 IAHFRQVLC
+479 IARFRQVLC

-494 IAVMADTHILIEK
+494 IAVMADNHILIEK
-507 NVVGERTVTDV
+507 NVVGDRTVTTV
-518 KPLDNDERKQEI
+518 RPLAQEERKHEI
-530 ARIMGGNSITP
+530 ARIMGGDSITP
-541 LLLENAGQLLDEARS
+541 LLLENAQQLLDEANNS
-556 YDFSSNQ
+556 

>member
-20 FTGDLNVF
+20 FTGKLNVF

-50 ITKDIVRTGA
+50 VTKDIVRTGTD
-60 AKAVISAVFTGVPSE
+60 KAVISAVFTAVPSE
-75 CEKLLSESGLEIED
+75 CEQLLSQSGLTVED
-89 GQIFLDREI
+89 GQLFLEREI

-103 SVARINN
+103 SIARINN

-145 ILDSYAEA
+145 ILDSYAES
-153 GELLSDYQ
+153 GEMLADYQ
-161 ASFHELQKLA
+161 ESFHKLQRIA
-171 KQINSLKSDAGRKQ
+171 KQINALKTDANQKQ
-185 FRISQL
+185 FRISKL
-191 YDIINEIDVLN
+191 YDVVSEIENLN
-202 IKENEDEQIRAELN
+202 IKENEDEQIKAELA
-216 VSKNAVALSEAIYA
+216 VSKNAVALSEAIYSA
-230 ADSVL
+230 NAVIAGTDDSR
-235 SGSDDKSGVVE
+235 GVVE

-255 ANFSDIMPE
+255 EQYSDLMPE
-264 LAALSE
+264 LSALCE
-270 RLDSAKIEL
+270 RLDSAKIEI

-286 GSILG
+286 DSILG

-312 ICKKYGPTLDKVLE
+312 ICKKYGPALDDVLKTLADSK
-326 TLEQSRQELATL
+326 QELEML
-338 ESSEQDLSKLE
+338 ENSEQDLSKLE
-349 QQKTELLTI
+349 AQKTEILTE
-358 VSKKAMEL
+358 VSKKALEL
-366 SKFRQSAAKRFVEQ
+366 SDFRKKASERFVKQ

-390 QSVTLV
+390 PNVKIV
-396 VDIKQGKL
+396 VDSVQGKL
-404 TLKGMDNI
+404 TLKGMDSI

-422 EPRALAKIAS
+422 QPRPLAKIAS

-439 MLALKNVIAE
+439 MLALKNVIAQ

-474 LKLKQ
+474 LKLKN
-479 IAHFRQVLC
+479 IAKFRQVLC

-494 IAVMADTHILIEK
+494 IAVMADNHILIEK
-507 NVVGERTVTDV
+507 NVVGDRTVTTV
-518 KPLDNDERKQEI
+518 RPLAQEERKHEI
-530 ARIMGGNSITP
+530 ARIMGGDSITP
-541 LLLENAGQLLDEARS
+541 LLLENAQQLLDEANNS
-556 YDFSSNQ
+556 

>member
-50 ITKDIVRTGA
+50 MTKDIVRTGTD
-60 AKAVISAVFTGVPSE
+60 KAVISAVFTNVPKD
-75 CEKLLSESGLEIED
+75 CEMLLSQSGLTAEEGQLFIE
-89 GQIFLDREI
+89 REI

-103 SVARINN
+103 SIARINN

-118 KQIGE
+118 KQVGE

-145 ILDSYAEA
+145 ILDSYAESDA
-153 GELLSDYQ
+153 MLADYQ
-161 ASFHELQKLA
+161 DSFHSLQKIA
-171 KQINSLKSDAGRKQ
+171 KQINALKTDANQKQ

-191 YDIINEIDVLN
+191 YEIVSEIENLN
-202 IKENEDEQIRAELN
+202 IKDGEDEQIKAELA
-216 VSKNAVALSEAIYA
+216 VSKNAVALSEAIYSA
-230 ADSVL
+230 NAVIAGTDDSR
-235 SGSDDKSGVVE
+235 GVVE
-246 NVSTANSYI
+246 NVSAANAFIEQY
-255 ANFSDIMPE
+255 SDLMPE
-264 LAALSE
+264 LSALCE
-270 RLDSAKIEL
+270 RLESARIEV

-286 GSILG
+286 DSILG

-312 ICKKYGPTLDKVLE
+312 ICKKYGPTLGDVLNTLANSKQE
-326 TLEQSRQELATL
+326 LQTLEN
-338 ESSEQDLSKLE
+338 SEQDLSKLE
-349 QQKTELLTI
+349 EQKTQMLTE
-358 VSKKAMEL
+358 VSKKALAL
-366 SKFRQSAAKRFVEQ
+366 SEHRKKAAERFVKQ
-380 VTGELEFLNM
+380 VTDELEFLNM
-390 QSVTLV
+390 PNVKIVVESV
-396 VDIKQGKL
+396 QGKL
-404 TLKGMDNI
+404 TLKGMDTI

-422 EPRALAKIAS
+422 QPRPLARIAS

-474 LKLKQ
+474 LKLKS
-479 IAHFRQVLC
+479 IAKFRQVLC

-494 IAVMADTHILIEK
+494 IAVMADNHILIEK
-507 NVVGERTVTDV
+507 NVVGERTVTTV
-518 KPLDNDERKQEI
+518 RPLSQEDRKHEI
-530 ARIMGGNSITP
+530 ARIMGGDSITP
-541 LLLENAGQLLDEARS
+541 LLLENAQQLIDEAK
-556 YDFSSNQ
+556 NA

>member
-50 ITKDIVRTGA
+50 MTKDIVRTGTD
-60 AKAVISAVFTGVPSE
+60 KAVISAVFTNVPKD
-75 CEKLLSESGLEIED
+75 CEMLLSQSGLTAEE
-89 GQIFLDREI
+89 GQLFLEREI

-103 SVARINN
+103 SIARINN

-118 KQIGE
+118 KQVGE

-145 ILDSYAEA
+145 ILDSYAESDA
-153 GELLSDYQ
+153 MLADYQ
-161 ASFHELQKLA
+161 DSFHSLQKIA
-171 KQINSLKSDAGRKQ
+171 KQINALKTDANQKQ

-191 YDIINEIDVLN
+191 YEIVSEIENLN
-202 IKENEDEQIRAELN
+202 IKDGEDEQIKAELA
-216 VSKNAVALSEAIYA
+216 VSKNAVALSEAIYSA
-230 ADSVL
+230 NAVIAGTDDSR
-235 SGSDDKSGVVE
+235 GVVE
-246 NVSTANSYI
+246 NVSAANAFIEQY
-255 ANFSDIMPE
+255 SDLMPE
-264 LAALSE
+264 LSALCE
-270 RLDSAKIEL
+270 RLESARIEV

-286 GSILG
+286 DSILG

-312 ICKKYGPTLDKVLE
+312 ICKKYGPTLDDVLN
-326 TLEQSRQELATL
+326 TLANSKQELQML
-338 ESSEQDLSKLE
+338 ENSEQDLSKLE
-349 QQKTELLTI
+349 EQKTQILTE
-358 VSKKAMEL
+358 VSKKALAL
-366 SKFRQSAAKRFVEQ
+366 SDHRKKAAERFVKQ
-380 VTGELEFLNM
+380 VTDELEFLNM
-390 QSVTLV
+390 PNVKIVVESV
-396 VDIKQGKL
+396 QGKL
-404 TLKGMDNI
+404 TLKGMDTI

-422 EPRALAKIAS
+422 QPRPLARIAS

-474 LKLKQ
+474 LKLKS
-479 IAHFRQVLC
+479 IAKFRQVLC

-494 IAVMADTHILIEK
+494 IAVMADNHILIEK
-507 NVVGERTVTDV
+507 NVVGERTVTTV
-518 KPLDNDERKQEI
+518 RPLSQEDRKHEI
-530 ARIMGGNSITP
+530 ARIMGGDSITP
-541 LLLENAGQLLDEARS
+541 LLLENAQQLIDEAK
-556 YDFSSNQ
+556 NA

>member
-50 ITKDIVRTGA
+50 MTKDIVRTGTD
-60 AKAVISAVFTGVPSE
+60 KAVISAVFTNVPKD
-75 CEKLLSESGLEIED
+75 CEMLLSQSGLTAEE
-89 GQIFLDREI
+89 GQLFLEREI

-103 SVARINN
+103 SIARINN

-118 KQIGE
+118 KQVGE

-145 ILDSYAEA
+145 ILDSYAESDA
-153 GELLSDYQ
+153 MLADYQ
-161 ASFHELQKLA
+161 DSFHSLQKIA
-171 KQINSLKSDAGRKQ
+171 KQINALKTDANQKQ

-191 YDIINEIDVLN
+191 YEIVSEIENLN
-202 IKENEDEQIRAELN
+202 IKDGEDEQIKAELA
-216 VSKNAVALSEAIYA
+216 VSKNAVALSEAIYSA
-230 ADSVL
+230 NAVIAGTDDSR
-235 SGSDDKSGVVE
+235 GVVE
-246 NVSTANSYI
+246 NVSAANAFIEQY
-255 ANFSDIMPE
+255 SDLMPE
-264 LAALSE
+264 LSALCE
-270 RLDSAKIEL
+270 RLESARIEV

-286 GSILG
+286 DSILG

-312 ICKKYGPTLDKVLE
+312 ICKKYGPTLDDVLN
-326 TLEQSRQELATL
+326 TLANSKQELQML
-338 ESSEQDLSKLE
+338 ENSEQDLSKLE
-349 QQKTELLTI
+349 EQKTQILTE
-358 VSKKAMEL
+358 VSKKALAL
-366 SKFRQSAAKRFVEQ
+366 SDHRKKAAERFVKQ
-380 VTGELEFLNM
+380 VTDELEFLNM
-390 QSVTLV
+390 PNVKIV
-396 VDIKQGKL
+396 VDSVQGKL
-404 TLKGMDNI
+404 TLKGMDTI

-422 EPRALAKIAS
+422 QPRPLARIAS

-474 LKLKQ
+474 LKLKS
-479 IAHFRQVLC
+479 IAKFRQVLC

-494 IAVMADTHILIEK
+494 IAVMADNHILIEK
-507 NVVGERTVTDV
+507 NVVGERTVTTV
-518 KPLDNDERKQEI
+518 RPLSQEDRKHEI
-530 ARIMGGNSITP
+530 ARIMGGDSITP
-541 LLLENAGQLLDEARS
+541 LLLENAQQLIDEAK
-556 YDFSSNQ
+556 NA

>member
-50 ITKDIVRTGA
+50 MTKDIVRTGTD
-60 AKAVISAVFTGVPSE
+60 KAVISAVFTNVPKD
-75 CEKLLSESGLEIED
+75 CEMLLSQSGLTAEE
-89 GQIFLDREI
+89 GQLFLEREI

-103 SVARINN
+103 SIARINN

-145 ILDSYAEA
+145 ILDSYAESDA
-153 GELLSDYQ
+153 MLADYQ
-161 ASFHELQKLA
+161 DSFHSLQKIA
-171 KQINSLKSDAGRKQ
+171 KQINALKTDANQKQ

-191 YDIINEIDVLN
+191 YEIVSEIENLN
-202 IKENEDEQIRAELN
+202 IKDGEDEQIKAELA
-216 VSKNAVALSEAIYA
+216 VSKNAVALSEAIYSA
-230 ADSVL
+230 NAVIAGTDDSR
-235 SGSDDKSGVVE
+235 GVVE
-246 NVSTANSYI
+246 NVSAANAFIEQY
-255 ANFSDIMPE
+255 SDLMPE
-264 LAALSE
+264 LSALCE
-270 RLDSAKIEL
+270 RLESARIEV

-286 GSILG
+286 DSILG

-312 ICKKYGPTLDKVLE
+312 ICKKYGPTLDDVLNTLANSKQE
-326 TLEQSRQELATL
+326 LQTLEN
-338 ESSEQDLSKLE
+338 SEQDLSKLE
-349 QQKTELLTI
+349 EQKTEMLTE
-358 VSKKAMEL
+358 VSKKALAL
-366 SKFRQSAAKRFVEQ
+366 SDHRKKAAERFVKQ
-380 VTGELEFLNM
+380 VTDELEFLNM
-390 QSVTLV
+390 PNVKIVVESV
-396 VDIKQGKL
+396 QGKL
-404 TLKGMDNI
+404 TLKGMDTI

-422 EPRALAKIAS
+422 QPRPLARIAS

-474 LKLKQ
+474 LKLKS
-479 IAHFRQVLC
+479 IAKFRQVLC

-494 IAVMADTHILIEK
+494 IAVMADNHILIEK
-507 NVVGERTVTDV
+507 NVVGDRTVTTV
-518 KPLDNDERKQEI
+518 RPLPQEDRKHEI
-530 ARIMGGNSITP
+530 ARIMGGDSITP
-541 LLLENAGQLLDEARS
+541 LLLENAQQLIDEAK
-556 YDFSSNQ
+556 NA

>member
-50 ITKDIVRTGA
+50 MTKDIVRTGTD
-60 AKAVISAVFTGVPSE
+60 KAVISAVFTNVPKD
-75 CEKLLSESGLEIED
+75 CEMLLSQSGLTAEE
-89 GQIFLDREI
+89 GQLFLEREI

-103 SVARINN
+103 SIARINN

-118 KQIGE
+118 KQVGE

-145 ILDSYAEA
+145 ILDSYAESDA
-153 GELLSDYQ
+153 MLADYQ
-161 ASFHELQKLA
+161 DSFHSLQKIA
-171 KQINSLKSDAGRKQ
+171 KQINALKTDANQKQ

-191 YDIINEIDVLN
+191 YEIVSEIENLN
-202 IKENEDEQIRAELN
+202 IKDGEDEQIKAELA
-216 VSKNAVALSEAIYA
+216 VSKNAVALSEAIYSA
-230 ADSVL
+230 NAVIAGTDDSR
-235 SGSDDKSGVVE
+235 GVVE
-246 NVSTANSYI
+246 NVSAANAFIEQY
-255 ANFSDIMPE
+255 SDLMPE
-264 LAALSE
+264 LSALCE
-270 RLDSAKIEL
+270 RLESARIEV

-286 GSILG
+286 DSILG

-312 ICKKYGPTLDKVLE
+312 ICKKYGPTLDDVLNTLANSKQE
-326 TLEQSRQELATL
+326 LQTLEN
-338 ESSEQDLSKLE
+338 SEQDLSKLE
-349 QQKTELLTI
+349 EQKTQILTE
-358 VSKKAMEL
+358 VSKKALAL
-366 SKFRQSAAKRFVEQ
+366 SDYRKEAAERFVKQ
-380 VTGELEFLNM
+380 VTDELEFLNM
-390 QSVTLV
+390 PNVKIVVESV
-396 VDIKQGKL
+396 QGKL
-404 TLKGMDNI
+404 TLKGMDTI

-422 EPRALAKIAS
+422 QPRPLARIAS

-474 LKLKQ
+474 LKLKS
-479 IAHFRQVLC
+479 IAKFRQVLC

-494 IAVMADTHILIEK
+494 IAVMADNHILIEK
-507 NVVGERTVTDV
+507 NVVGERTVTTV
-518 KPLDNDERKQEI
+518 RPLSQEDRKHEI
-530 ARIMGGNSITP
+530 ARIMGGDSITP
-541 LLLENAGQLLDEARS
+541 LLLENAQQLIDEAK
-556 YDFSSNQ
+556 NA

>member
-20 FTGDLNVF
+20 FTGKLNVF

-50 ITKDIVRTGA
+50 VTKDIVRTGTD
-60 AKAVISAVFTGVPSE
+60 KAVISAVFTAVPSE
-75 CEKLLSESGLEIED
+75 CEQLLSQSGLTVED
-89 GQIFLDREI
+89 GQLFLEREI

-103 SVARINN
+103 SIARINN

-145 ILDSYAEA
+145 ILDSYAES
-153 GELLSDYQ
+153 GEMLADYQ
-161 ASFHELQKLA
+161 ESFHKLQRIA
-171 KQINSLKSDAGRKQ
+171 KQINALKTDANQKQ
-185 FRISQL
+185 FRISKL
-191 YDIINEIDVLN
+191 YDVVSEIENLN
-202 IKENEDEQIRAELN
+202 IKENEDEQIKAELA
-216 VSKNAVALSEAIYA
+216 VSKNAVALSEAIYSA
-230 ADSVL
+230 NAVIAGTDDSR
-235 SGSDDKSGVVE
+235 GVVE

-255 ANFSDIMPE
+255 EQYSDLMPE
-264 LAALSE
+264 LSALCE
-270 RLDSAKIEL
+270 RLDSAKIEI

-286 GSILG
+286 DSILG

-312 ICKKYGPTLDKVLE
+312 ICKKYGPALDDVLKTLADSK
-326 TLEQSRQELATL
+326 QELEML
-338 ESSEQDLSKLE
+338 ENSEQDLSKLE
-349 QQKTELLTI
+349 AQKTEILTE
-358 VSKKAMEL
+358 VSKKALEL
-366 SKFRQSAAKRFVEQ
+366 SDFRKKASERFVKQ

-390 QSVTLV
+390 PNVKIV
-396 VDIKQGKL
+396 VDSVQGKL
-404 TLKGMDNI
+404 TLKGMDSI

-422 EPRALAKIAS
+422 QPRPLAKIAS

-439 MLALKNVIAE
+439 MLALKNVIAQ

-474 LKLKQ
+474 LKLKNK
-479 IAHFRQVLC
+479 ARFRQVLC

-494 IAVMADTHILIEK
+494 IAVMADKHILIEK
-507 NVVGERTVTDV
+507 NVVGDRTVTTV
-518 KPLDNDERKQEI
+518 RPLAQEERKHEI
-530 ARIMGGNSITP
+530 ARIMGGDSITP
-541 LLLENAGQLLDEARS
+541 LLLENAQQLLDEANNS
-556 YDFSSNQ
+556 